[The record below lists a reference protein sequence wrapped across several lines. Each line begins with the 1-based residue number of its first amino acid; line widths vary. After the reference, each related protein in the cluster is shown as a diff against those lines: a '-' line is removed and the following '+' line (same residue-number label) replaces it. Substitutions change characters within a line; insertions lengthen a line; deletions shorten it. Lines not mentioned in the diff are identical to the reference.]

1 MKLVEFECRHRGESR
16 VFDYTTWVNP
26 LHVVRMAEEEDLTE
40 VILITSE
47 RLSVKLPVEKVRLRP
62 TA

>member
-16 VFDYTTWVNP
+16 VYDYKTWVNP
-26 LHVVRMAEEEDLTE
+26 LHVVRVADVDDLTE
-40 VILITSE
+40 VILITNE
-47 RLSVKLPVEKVRLRP
+47 RLSVKLPVEKVLLRL